1 MNGIKYQ
8 TQCALVV
15 GKDEA
20 DELKFG
26 KVINILYEN
35 TAFFEFILLLTDQ
48 FCHHHH
54 AFVLATP
61 PMSVRSKYLIKQENL
76 LDFHPYRLYTSSH
89 IFVWKGK
96 SVSIAPA
103 KLRDILRGNR

>member
-1 MNGIKYQ
+1 MKVNGTKYQ
-8 TQCALVV
+8 IPCALVV

-26 KVINILYEN
+26 KVINIYVYEN
-35 TAFFEFILLLTDQ
+35 MAFFEFILLLTDQ

-54 AFVLATP
+54 IFVLATP

-76 LDFHPYRLYTSSH
+76 LDFHPHGLYTSSH
-89 IFVWKGK
+89 IFANSSLEYV
-96 SVSIAPA
+96 
-103 KLRDILRGNR
+103 ILRSNIYAP